1 MFGFVVV
8 VVVGGIINVVHI
20 CYVFLFDLEFPA
32 FPPCVRSSGYFGL
45 LCLLFFLWA
54 DKLICPNLI

>member
-1 MFGFVVV
+1 MFGFVVVVVV

-45 LCLLFFLWA
+45 LCLLFF
-54 DKLICPNLI
+54 CGQTN

>member
-1 MFGFVVV
+1 MFGFVV

-45 LCLLFFLWA
+45 LCLLFF
-54 DKLICPNLI
+54 CGQTN